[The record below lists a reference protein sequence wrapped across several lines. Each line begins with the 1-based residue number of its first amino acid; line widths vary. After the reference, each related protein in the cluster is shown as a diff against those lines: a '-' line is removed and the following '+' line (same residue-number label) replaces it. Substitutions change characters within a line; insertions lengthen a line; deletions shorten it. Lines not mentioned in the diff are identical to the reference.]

1 MAFSIFEPVA
11 DGAND
16 IFTLPFRFIDRS
28 HIQAFVDGA
37 QATFTWQGPTTI
49 RLDQV
54 PQTGAEVR
62 IQRVTPKTPIV
73 DFKDGE
79 SLSETDLDLLND
91 HALFLAQETED
102 LSGNT
107 LVVGESANYEA
118 GGRRIVGLAAPV
130 AAEDAV
136 TKGWAE
142 TAMSAELAQAKAAR
156 TGAETAKTQSENS
169 AAASAQAANTAVGA
183 SSTSQAARD
192 ASQSAASQAAASAT
206 ASDNARAASQTAQTS
221 AESARDTAV
230 ANANQTAQDRTAVA
244 QDRTAVSGMKD
255 DAEEARDQAQAA
267 AASVGGNMP
276 ANSIRGNSRS
286 VSGSPENLTE
296 LPSMSGSRL
305 FKTGADLLQ
314 RVVLDDDVAV
324 QFDLSA
330 HASYDAIKFRFLT
343 VKPSL
348 DNYAL
353 RFYLSR
359 SAGVFDVGS
368 NDYWNH
374 IVGTSGFYNPYGTV
388 SWSNLGNNSQ
398 DVGFTGETL
407 LAFPARNTKH
417 VLVTNGSYGFTDGA
431 GYGLATVSSTHYR
444 SGPLLAVEFKM
455 ASGLLAEGVIEMW
468 GVSNA

>member
-54 PQTGAEVR
+54 PQTGAELR

-118 GGRRIVGLAAPV
+118 GGRRIGDLADPV
-130 AAEDAV
+130 DDEDAV

-142 TAMSAELAQAKAAR
+142 TAMASELAQAKAAR

-230 ANANQTAQDRTAVA
+230 SNANQTSQDRTAVA

-255 DAEEARDQAQAA
+255 DAEEARNQAQAA
-267 AASVGGNMP
+267 AVAAGGNIP
-276 ANSIRGNSRS
+276 ALSIRGNDLL
-286 VSGSPENLTE
+286 VPGPAKNLTE
-296 LPSMSGSRL
+296 LPALDGS
-305 FKTGADLLQ
+305 ALLNMGT
-314 RVVLDDDVAV
+314 RVVSMRNLIDDVARSRASTN
-324 QFDLSA
+324 FTTA
-330 HASYDAIKFRFLT
+330 HS
-343 VKPSL
+343 
-348 DNYAL
+348 
-353 RFYLSR
+353 
-359 SAGVFDVGS
+359 FDVVPTEPGTKLYVAWSTFGGCSSGNNGDTGFGISTGYYNNSVGFQGHEQVTLKTDGGS
-368 NDYWNH
+368 ANSTIRTVVTRSYEVPNSALHDDDASGETRWTIQNLVRRTYN
-374 IVGTSGFYNPYGTV
+374 GTSYAYR
-388 SWSNLGNNSQ
+388 S
-398 DVGFTGETL
+398 D
-407 LAFPARNTKH
+407 
-417 VLVTNGSYGFTDGA
+417 VLV
-431 GYGLATVSSTHYR
+431 
-444 SGPLLAVEFKM
+444 
-455 ASGLLAEGVIEMW
+455 IE
-468 GVSNA
+468 VKDDAL